1 VLAAVASLCVAMSGL
16 LFSGTVIG
24 KVLIVVGAIA
34 AVTLLVVSLNR
45 TDRDKRGTGD
55 ASLSTSVGSDVASS

>member
-1 VLAAVASLCVAMSGL
+1 VLASVVSLCVAVSGL

-24 KVLIVVGAIA
+24 KVLIIVGAIA

-45 TDRDKRGTGD
+45 TDREKRGTG
-55 ASLSTSVGSDVASS
+55 GSS